1 VTTDVSSAVRGL
13 PRVSYAREARG
24 PLKGVRVLDLTR
36 LVSGAQFGLVL
47 GDLGADVVKVERPG
61 VGDPFRY
68 TTVDGYDAY
77 WRAYARNK
85 RSITLDLAAPRGRE
99 LLLRL
104 AETADLLAENFTPG
118 VLERLVGG
126 PDALLERNP
135 RLVIVRISGWGQTG
149 PRASRP
155 GFGTLAEAYSGFTH
169 LSGAAD
175 GPPAQAPLSLA
186 DTVAGTYAASAA
198 LAALWDVRV
207 NGGEGQVVDVSLYE
221 PLFSIMGAD
230 ATAYAARGRRRARGT
245 GAGVSSVRG
254 VFQTSDEHWV
264 AISAATDET
273 AARFF
278 AAVGR
283 ADLLDD
289 PRFATS
295 EARLA
300 NRDVLNDVL
309 AGEFSRYTRDEIL
322 GLAERNRLTIG
333 PVYDILDA
341 LDDEHYRARETIVEL
356 EDGVVLQNVVPRLS
370 RTPAAIRLPAP
381 GLGEHNAEIY
391 GELGLTAEELD
402 ELAREGIV

>member
-1 VTTDVSSAVRGL
+1 VTTDVSAVRGL
-13 PRVSYAREARG
+13 PRANYARGVRG
-24 PLKGVRVLDLTR
+24 PLAGVRVLDLTR

-61 VGDPFRY
+61 AGDPFRY

-99 LLLRL
+99 LLLML

-126 PDALLERNP
+126 PDALLTRNP

-155 GFGTLAEAYSGFTH
+155 GFGTLAEAYSGFTY
-169 LSGAAD
+169 LNGAVD

-186 DTVAGTYAASAA
+186 DTLAGTYAASAA
-198 LAALWDVRV
+198 LAALWNVRV
-207 NGGEGQVVDVSLYE
+207 NGGAGQVVDVSLYE

-230 ATAYAARGRRRARGT
+230 ATAYAARGRRRERGT

-254 VFQTSDEHWV
+254 VFQTRDEHWV

-283 ADLLDD
+283 TDLLDD

-300 NRDVLNDVL
+300 NRDALNDML
-309 AGEFSRYTRDEIL
+309 AGEFMRYTRDEIL
-322 GLAERNRLTIG
+322 HLAERNRLTIG
-333 PVYDILDA
+333 PVHDILDV

-356 EDGVVLQNVVPRLS
+356 EDGVVLQNVVPKLS
-370 RTPAAIRLPAP
+370 RTPTAIRMPAP
-381 GLGEHNAEIY
+381 SLGEHNPEIY
-391 GELGLTAEELD
+391 GELGVTANEL
-402 ELAREGIV
+402 EKLARDGVV

>member
-1 VTTDVSSAVRGL
+1 VTTDVSPAIRGL
-13 PRVSYAREARG
+13 PRARYERDSRG
-24 PLKGVRVLDLTR
+24 PLAGVRVLDLTR
-36 LVSGAQFGLVL
+36 LVSGAQLGLVL

-61 VGDPFRY
+61 AGDPFRY

-85 RSITLDLAAPRGRE
+85 RSVTLDLADLRGRE

-104 AETADLLAENFTPG
+104 AETADVLTENFTPG

-126 PDALLERNP
+126 PAALLERNP

-149 PRASRP
+149 PRSSRP
-155 GFGTLAEAYSGFTH
+155 GFGTLAEAYSGFTY
-169 LSGAAD
+169 LNGVAD

-198 LAALWDVRV
+198 LAALWNVRV
-207 NGGEGQVVDVSLYE
+207 NGGTGQVVDVSLYE

-230 ATAYAARGRRRARGT
+230 ATAYAARGRLRERGT

-283 ADLLDD
+283 SDLLDD

-300 NRDVLNDVL
+300 NRDALNDVL
-309 AGEFSRYTRDEIL
+309 AGEFMRYTRDEIL
-322 GLAERNRLTIG
+322 DLAERNRLTIG

-341 LDDEHYRARETIVEL
+341 LEDEHYRARQTIVEL

-381 GLGEHNAEIY
+381 VLGEHNEEVY
-391 GELGLTAEELD
+391 GELGLNQD
-402 ELAREGIV
+402 DLAALAADGVV

>member
-1 VTTDVSSAVRGL
+1 VTTELSPAVRGL
-13 PRVSYAREARG
+13 PRASYTRDARG
-24 PLKGVRVLDLTR
+24 PLAGVRVLDLTR
-36 LVSGAQFGLVL
+36 LVSGAQLGLVL

-61 VGDPFRY
+61 AGDPFRY

-85 RSITLDLAAPRGRE
+85 RSITLDLADSRGRE

-104 AETADLLAENFTPG
+104 AETADVLTENFTPG

-135 RLVIVRISGWGQTG
+135 DLVIVRISGWGQTG
-149 PRASRP
+149 PRARRP
-155 GFGTLAEAYSGFTH
+155 GFGTLAEAYSGFTY

-207 NGGEGQVVDVSLYE
+207 NGGAGQVVDVSLYE

-230 ATAYAARGRRRARGT
+230 ATAYAARGRLRERGT

-278 AAVGR
+278 TAVGR
-283 ADLLDD
+283 TDLLDD

-300 NRDVLNDVL
+300 NRDALIDVL
-309 AGEFSRYTRDEIL
+309 AREFRRYTRDEIL
-322 GLAERNRLTIG
+322 ELAERNRLTIG

-356 EDGVVLQNVVPRLS
+356 DDGVVLQNVVPKLS

-381 GLGEHNAEIY
+381 SLGEHNAEIY
-391 GELGLTAEELD
+391 GELGLDAEELA
-402 ELAREGIV
+402 ELAREGVV